1 MPLYD
6 CGETDCGECQAAFGL
21 DRSKAIANYEKREN
35 YYAAV
40 ENARKNHSAPP
51 CRVCLSVE
59 KVCVYPLDEPF
70 LAVCPD
76 CCETALHSDGENG
89 HVFEYDRSE
98 RDSICTKCG
107 IREHYDPT
115 EGYISDYARI

>member
-6 CGETDCGECQAAFGL
+6 CGAKDCSECETAFGP
-21 DRSKAIANYEKREN
+21 DRSKAIATYEKRES
-35 YYAAV
+35 YYAAI
-40 ENARKNHSAPP
+40 EKARKNHSAPP

-76 CCETALHSDGENG
+76 CCETALHSDGECG
-89 HVFEYDRSE
+89 HVFEYERSE
-98 RDSICTKCG
+98 RGRVCAKCG
-107 IREHYDPT
+107 IREYAEDD
-115 EGYISDYARI
+115 GGISDRERI